1 MNNQEM
7 VNYLKNLAYHE
18 REYLSDVL
26 DNVENPHEI
35 ANKLEEAANM
45 LKEQEQQIKFLKDMQ
60 KQMVKSVRNDDIG
73 RMVINAFSGW

>member
-1 MNNQEM
+1 MTNQEM
-7 VNYLKNLAYHE
+7 VQYLKNLAYHE

-45 LKEQEQQIKFLKDMQ
+45 LKEQERQIRFLKNMQ
-60 KQMVKSVRNDDIG
+60 KQMVCSFCDADLGN
-73 RMVINAFSGW
+73 MVSKVLI